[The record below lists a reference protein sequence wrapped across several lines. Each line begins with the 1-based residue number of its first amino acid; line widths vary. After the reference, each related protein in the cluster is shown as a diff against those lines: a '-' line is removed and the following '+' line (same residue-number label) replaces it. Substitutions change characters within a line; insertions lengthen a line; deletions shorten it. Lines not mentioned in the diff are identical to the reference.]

1 MGAGHGA
8 NGGASPTET
17 GAADG
22 EIGVADRLSDL
33 SACIDHLERRGA
45 LVRVQTEVD
54 PVHELAGVAKRLEGG
69 GCVLFERVRGSRFP
83 VLCGLLWNREILGEL
98 FGLPTRQVPFAIADA
113 VGAWKKDPE
122 ALAPRLLDRA
132 PANEV
137 VEADVDLSTLPIPH
151 HALKDGG
158 RYLDAT
164 LVVAR
169 NPLTGGI
176 NAAVHRMMV
185 TAQDRLTFL
194 IDPAR
199 HLGEYVAIAEQRGT
213 PLPVTLCNGVGLATW
228 FAAALP
234 RLGDR
239 KLSVAHH
246 LIGQPI
252 DMVRAQTSDVPALA
266 CSQFVIEAEIL
277 PGLRED
283 EGPFGEV
290 TGLYGGRDRR
300 WVMRV
305 KAITRRRNPVLHTV
319 LSGVEVWNTVGLTA
333 EAAIFRALNA
343 RHPEVTAV
351 HLPPGGCGFYEAV
364 VQVESPAPGAGREIA
379 RATFAAFT
387 SLQRVVVVDTDVDI
401 YDPVDVEW
409 AITTRFDPDAG
420 MVVLPGEEGHLLNPM
435 VTIDADGMRGTV
447 TKIGIDATVPA
458 HDRARFERVVYR
470 DVDLS
475 SYSIS
480 GLRPRQL

>member
-1 MGAGHGA
+1 MTH
-8 NGGASPTET
+8 
-17 GAADG
+17 D

-33 SACIDHLERRGA
+33 TACLDYLERRGG
-45 LVRVQTEVD
+45 LVRVQSEVD

-69 GCVLFERVRGSRFP
+69 GCVLFERVRGSQFP
-83 VLCGLLWNREILGEL
+83 VLCGLLWNREILGDL
-98 FGLPTRQVPFAIADA
+98 FGLPAREVPFAIADA
-113 VGAWKKDPE
+113 VGSWKQDPE
-122 ALAPRLLDRA
+122 ALTPRLLERA

-137 VEADVDLSTLPIPH
+137 VESDADLSALPIPL

-158 RYLDAT
+158 RYLDST

-185 TAQDRLTFL
+185 TAKDRLTFL
-194 IDPAR
+194 IDPNR
-199 HLGEYVAIAEQRGT
+199 HLGEYVAVAEQRGT

-234 RLGDR
+234 RLGDG
-239 KLSVAHH
+239 KPSVAHH
-246 LIGQPI
+246 LIGRPI
-252 DMVRAQTSDVPALA
+252 DMVRSQTSDVPAFA
-266 CSQFVIEAEIL
+266 DAQFVIEAEIL
-277 PGLRED
+277 PGVRED

-305 KAITRRRNPVLHTV
+305 NAI
-319 LSGVEVWNTVGLTA
+319 
-333 EAAIFRALNA
+333 
-343 RHPEVTAV
+343 
-351 HLPPGGCGFYEAV
+351 
-364 VQVESPAPGAGREIA
+364 SPATGAGREIA
-379 RATFAAFT
+379 RETFAAFR
-387 SLQRVVVVDTDVDI
+387 SLQRAVVVDTDVDI

-409 AITTRFDPDAG
+409 AITTRFDPDSG
-420 MVVLPGEEGHLLNPM
+420 MVLLPGEEGHLLNPM
-435 VTIDADGMRGTV
+435 VTVNADGSGATV
-447 TKIGIDATVPA
+447 TKLGIDATVPA

-475 SYSIS
+475 SYTIAGRS
-480 GLRPRQL
+480 

>member
-1 MGAGHGA
+1 MTH
-8 NGGASPTET
+8 
-17 GAADG
+17 D

-33 SACIDHLERRGA
+33 TACLDYLERRGG
-45 LVRVQTEVD
+45 LVRVQSEVD

-69 GCVLFERVRGSRFP
+69 GCVLFERVRGSQFP
-83 VLCGLLWNREILGEL
+83 VLCGLLWNREILGDL
-98 FGLPTRQVPFAIADA
+98 FGLQAREVPFAIADA
-113 VGAWKKDPE
+113 VGSWKQDPE
-122 ALAPRLLDRA
+122 ALAPRLLERA

-137 VEADVDLSTLPIPH
+137 VESDADLSALPIPL

-158 RYLDAT
+158 RYLDST

-185 TAQDRLTFL
+185 TAKDRLTFL
-194 IDPAR
+194 IDPNR
-199 HLGEYVAIAEQRGT
+199 HLGEYVAVAEQRGT

-234 RLGDR
+234 RLGDG
-239 KLSVAHH
+239 KPSVAHH
-246 LIGQPI
+246 LIGRPI
-252 DMVRAQTSDVPALA
+252 DMVRSQTSDVPAFA
-266 CSQFVIEAEIL
+266 DAQFVIEAEIL
-277 PGLRED
+277 PGVRED

-305 KAITRRRNPVLHTV
+305 NAITRRRDPVFHTV

-333 EAAIFRALNA
+333 EAAIFRALHA

-364 VQVESPAPGAGREIA
+364 VQVDSPATGAGREIA
-379 RATFAAFT
+379 RETFAAFR
-387 SLQRVVVVDTDVDI
+387 SLQRAVVVDTDVDI

-409 AITTRFDPDAG
+409 AITTRFDPDSG
-420 MVVLPGEEGHLLNPM
+420 MVLLPGEEGHLLNPM
-435 VTIDADGMRGTV
+435 VTVNADGSGATV
-447 TKIGIDATVPA
+447 TKLGIDATVPA

-475 SYSIS
+475 SYTIAGRS
-480 GLRPRQL
+480 